1 MFEESQIKPEITVV
15 IPCYNR
21 EKSISKAIESVLY
34 QDFEN
39 WELII
44 VDDCSTDKSL
54 ELILDYC
61 QRDNRIKG
69 FKLDK
74 NSGAAAA
81 RNFGIKKARSSYVS
95 LLDSD
100 DWYEALFLS
109 KSFTKIKT
117 TPDSVGFIWTGINWI
132 TDKGEMES
140 SWSNSYP
147 FNSYMNFLHSLHIG
161 TSAGI
166 TFKNKIF
173 DIVGYFRE
181 DLPAAEDTEF
191 FLRLSKFFDYDNIK
205 ESLINIDKR
214 GTDRMSTN
222 YENIAIAY
230 NKFLPDHFETI
241 QKYPALQKKYY
252 YKMMWLNYYRKDK
265 REARKYF
272 KFQIQKFNLT
282 LKSFFIFII
291 FEISPFELA
300 KKIHQLRG

>member
-1 MFEESQIKPEITVV
+1 MKINCPEITVV

-21 EKSISKAIESVLY
+21 EKSISKAVDSVMN

-44 VDDCSTDKSL
+44 VDDYSIDDSFQLIQHYCKRDK
-54 ELILDYC
+54 
-61 QRDNRIKG
+61 RIRG

-81 RNFGIKKARSSYVS
+81 RNFGIKKAQSAYIS

-100 DWYEALFLS
+100 DWYEVSFLS
-109 KSFTKIKT
+109 ESLTKIRN
-117 TPDSVGFIWTGINWI
+117 TPESVGFIWTGINWI
-132 TDKGEMES
+132 LDHVEIKS

-147 FNSYMNFLHSLHIG
+147 FNGYIKLLHSLHIG

-166 TFKNKIF
+166 TFKTKIF
-173 DIVGYFRE
+173 KEVSYFRE

-191 FLRLSKFFDYDNIK
+191 FLRVSKRFDYDNI
-205 ESLINIDKR
+205 EEPLINIDKR

-241 QKYPALQKKYY
+241 KKYPALQKKYY
-252 YKMMWLNYYRKDK
+252 YKMMWLNYYLKDK
-265 REARKYF
+265 TESRKYF
-272 KFQIQKFNLT
+272 KLLIRNLNLSIKSIAIFMLFEFFPFQF
-282 LKSFFIFII
+282 
-291 FEISPFELA
+291 A
-300 KKIHQLRG
+300 KKIHQSR